1 MSADVSRGEVV
12 DALVIEGGIGMLDK
26 GIDLSPEIIGQIVV
40 VELMAV
46 LQDLMPAL
54 VPRG

>member
-1 MSADVSRGEVV
+1 
-12 DALVIEGGIGMLDK
+12 VIEGGIGMLDK

>member
-1 MSADVSRGEVV
+1 
-12 DALVIEGGIGMLDK
+12 MLDK